1 MDTINSYIMKKTL
14 TLTILFF
21 STLLISQENV
31 GMNKWSIGLNVGGH
45 DGHAPIR
52 LARPKLY
59 QPNFV
64 QGNVRYM
71 FNNRFGVMGTLQYN
85 NFKIGETGYRTNY
98 MNAMIHGVVNAGD
111 IIKLHAITNNK
122 LGLLIHGGFGIGS
135 MWQKGF
141 WDSLGIENPETPLF
155 NRSDDMLVWSFG
167 ATPQFKINEKF
178 SINADLTFL
187 FHGRQHRT
195 YDFQHANPREGGING
210 YFLTLSVGAS
220 YYIGPRTRHADW
232 VPTVYSGAEVDMSS
246 YDARVTQ
253 LEKELREAALAA
265 DKLADADGDGVP
277 DIYDLCPDQKGTW
290 GFSGCPDTDGDGIPD
305 HIDECPDVY
314 GSWKYKGCPEI
325 TSEVKE
331 VLQKALQ
338 GVNFETGSAVLT
350 KSSFPILDEVVK
362 VMNENPTYILK
373 IMGHTDDVGSEES
386 NMQLSK
392 NRAQLVE
399 NYLESKGLQAEHFI
413 VIGFGQT
420 RPVASNDTPEGK
432 AKNRRVEFTIVY

>member
-1 MDTINSYIMKKTL
+1 MKKTL
-14 TLTILFF
+14 TLLLLCV
-21 STLLISQENV
+21 STLMFAQENTA
-31 GMNKWSIGLNVGGH
+31 MNQWSIGLNVGGA

-52 LARPKLY
+52 MGRPKVY

-111 IIKLHAITNNK
+111 IIKLHSITNNK

-135 MWQKGF
+135 MWQKGY

-167 ATPQFKINEKF
+167 ATPQFKVSEKL

-195 YDFQHANPREGGING
+195 FDFQHANNRKGGING
-210 YFLTLSVGAS
+210 YFLTLSVGAT
-220 YYIGPRTRHADW
+220 YYIGARSRHADW
-232 VPTVYSGAEVDMSS
+232 VPTVYGGAEVDMSS
-246 YDARVTQ
+246 YDARVAQ
-253 LEKELREAALAA
+253 LEKELREAKEAA
-265 DKLADADGDGVP
+265 KKAPDADGDGVP
-277 DIYDLCPDQKGTW
+277 DAYDLCPDKEGPW

-305 HIDECPDVY
+305 HLDECPDVY

-331 VLQKALQ
+331 VLQKALR
-338 GVNFETGSAVLT
+338 GVNFETGRAVLT
-350 KSSFPILDEVVK
+350 KSSFPALDAVVK
-362 VMNENPTYILK
+362 VMKEEPTYTLK
-373 IMGHTDDVGSEES
+373 ITGHTDNVGTVEH
-386 NMQLSK
+386 NMKLSK
-392 NRAQLVE
+392 DRAQAVE
-399 NYLESKGLQAEHFI
+399 DYLEAQGLDASRFI
-413 VIGFGQT
+413 VIGFGPT
-420 RPVASNDTPEGK
+420 RPIASNDTPEGK
-432 AKNRRVEFTIVY
+432 AKNRRVEFAIVF